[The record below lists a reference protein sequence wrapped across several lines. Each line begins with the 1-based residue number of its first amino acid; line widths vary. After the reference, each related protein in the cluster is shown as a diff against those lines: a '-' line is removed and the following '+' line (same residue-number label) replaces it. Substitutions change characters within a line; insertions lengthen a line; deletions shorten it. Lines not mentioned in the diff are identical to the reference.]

1 MKHYLI
7 ALALM
12 LTLSASTM
20 SAAPK
25 HRHHHQ
31 TTALAKT
38 DTAASQGIV
47 AYSDTTQSNSQDAT
61 DSVAQ
66 ASNKGNHHSWDPSD
80 YNDPFTYW
88 HDGLGWRGDVLA
100 VLIIGAVI
108 FFLAFPLIVIIM
120 VLRYV
125 VKRHN
130 DRVALAEKAM
140 EAGQPIP
147 EAMKS
152 VDKQTD
158 EYLWRR
164 GIRNA
169 AIGIGLVLMFSIWE
183 SAGLAG
189 VGALIACYG
198 IGQLVIAKTSP
209 KRTEKEENKDK
220 DNDEK

>member
-1 MKHYLI
+1 MKNYFI

-12 LTLSASTM
+12 LTLSVSTM

-25 HRHHHQ
+25 HRHHQ
-31 TTALAKT
+31 RTTAVAKV
-38 DTAASQGIV
+38 DTAASQGIE
-47 AYSDTTQSNSQDAT
+47 AYSDTTRSQPQGAT

-130 DRVALAEKAM
+130 DRVTLAEKAM

-147 EAMKS
+147 EAMKP

-158 EYLWRR
+158 EYLWKR
-164 GIRNA
+164 GVRNA

-183 SAGLAG
+183 STSLAG

-198 IGQLVIAKTSP
+198 IGQLVIARTSP
-209 KRTEKEENKDK
+209 KKKNK
-220 DNDEK
+220 DNDSDSDEK

>member
-38 DTAASQGIV
+38 DTASSQGIV
-47 AYSDTTQSNSQDAT
+47 AYSDTTQSDPQEAN
-61 DSVAQ
+61 DSVVQ
-66 ASNKGNHHSWDPSD
+66 GSTKSGHHSWDPAD

-88 HDGLGWRGDVLA
+88 MDGLGWRGDVLA
-100 VLIIGAVI
+100 VLLIGAIVI
-108 FFLAFPLIVIIM
+108 FLLFPLIVIIL
-120 VLRYV
+120 VLRYL

-130 DRVALAEKAM
+130 DRVTLAEKAM
-140 EAGQPIP
+140 ESGQPIP
-147 EAMKS
+147 EAMKP

-169 AIGIGLVLMFSIWE
+169 AIGMGLVLMFSIWQ
-183 SAGLAG
+183 STSLAG

-198 IGQLVIAKTSP
+198 IGQMVIAKTSSKP
-209 KRTEKEENKDK
+209 TDKDKDK
-220 DNDEK
+220 DNEEK